1 MRIGPKPTLT
11 GVMYAFQVCGQYQAE
26 LAEKG
31 KKAGQVEHSLDKYVS
46 LKESYPDMVDDA
58 QIVNWLM
65 LSILAGG
72 DTTSAIMRA
81 VVYYLSKNPTA
92 YKKLIDEL
100 DSAELSMPA
109 QWKDIKGLQYLDA
122 VLREGLRINP
132 GLAMAMERV
141 VPSAGFTLP
150 DGRFIPG
157 GTKVGINPGVTC
169 HDRGVFGDDADDF
182 NPDRWLP
189 EKGESENDFQTRYR
203 RMRDLADF
211 AFGAGERVCMGR
223 YLATMEIWKLFA
235 TLFSQFDVSTF
246 CLETVITQYLL
257 TICIDEAGQ
266 PKAHM
271 EISQCMVR
279 LSIRH
284 AMCPLKA

>member
-81 VVYYLSKNPTA
+81 VVYYLSKTPTA
-92 YKKLIDEL
+92 YKKLTDEL
-100 DSAELSMPA
+100 DSAKLSMPA

-122 VLREGLRINP
+122 VLRESLRINP
-132 GLAMAMERV
+132 GLAMVMERV
-141 VPSAGFTLP
+141 VPGAGFTLP

-189 EKGESENDFQTRYR
+189 RKGESEDNFQTRYR

-235 TLFSQFDVSTF
+235 TLFSQFDVSTS
-246 CLETVITQYLL
+246 CLETVSKKCLL

-266 PKAHM
+266 LRAHM
-271 EISQCMVR
+271 EVS
-279 LSIRH
+279 
-284 AMCPLKA
+284 